1 MKAFIHSGEI
11 LNNIIRTRGS
21 QLVSSP
27 NCDYDHDY
35 TEIQM
40 PPLVSPFHKIRTP
53 TSEESNEA
61 QQEKQGET
69 IDWVCLVLCTYD
81 TLPAATAVFAANAV
95 SAAAS
100 CSAFKASNSLT
111 AFIIA
116 QEFGS

>member
-61 QQEKQGET
+61 QKEKQGET
-69 IDWVCLVLCTYD
+69 I
-81 TLPAATAVFAANAV
+81 
-95 SAAAS
+95 
-100 CSAFKASNSLT
+100 
-111 AFIIA
+111 
-116 QEFGS
+116 E